1 MNGRYVGAWQQVR
14 GGRDRFTYDKDWI
27 SAPQSRALSPP
38 LPMTSDAAITS
49 DAVGYYFDNLLP
61 DSQGIRDRIQ
71 TRFATHSASTFD
83 LLEAIGRDC
92 VGAVQLL
99 PESEKPK
106 DWDRLNV
113 QRLKPKEIEA
123 ILRAVPTIS
132 APLLNGIDASGDFR
146 ISLPGAQEKTALTK
160 IGRYWY

>member
-14 GGRDRFTYDKDWI
+14 GGRDRFNYDKDWI
-27 SAPQSRALSPP
+27 SDPQSRALSLS

-49 DAVGYYFDNLLP
+49 DAVGFYFDNLLP
-61 DSQGIRDRIQ
+61 DSQGIRHRIQ
-71 TRFATHSASTFD
+71 ARFATHSASTFD

-99 PESEKPK
+99 PEGEEPQG
-106 DWDRLNV
+106 WDRLNV

-123 ILRAVPTIS
+123 ILLAVPTS
-132 APLLNGIDASGDFR
+132 SPPMLGRTDEGGDFR
-146 ISLPGAQEKTALTK
+146 
-160 IGRYWY
+160 